1 LKATGDEPLE
11 VVNSG
16 AEDWVEPEL
25 ADQNLDYRRYEIR
38 ALIGPCTRDEAE
50 NAAELVL
57 ESLEDD
63 LGPSVSLDE
72 WREEKT

>member
-1 LKATGDEPLE
+1 VTL
-11 VVNSG
+11 
-16 AEDWVEPEL
+16 PESSSE
-25 ADQNLDYRRYEIR
+25 RRYEIR

-63 LGPSVSLDE
+63 LGPSVSLEE
-72 WREEKT
+72 WREDEPCP

>member
-1 LKATGDEPLE
+1 VG
-11 VVNSG
+11 
-16 AEDWVEPEL
+16 L
-25 ADQNLDYRRYEIR
+25 ADSSPSSRRYEIR

-63 LGPSVSLDE
+63 LGPSVSLEEWQEDE
-72 WREEKT
+72 PCP